1 MNLEQAQ
8 NILWSLLTLEEKQTY
23 KDDYQL
29 AVENIS
35 NDVNNTVLSDIQVAN
50 GAPATYYFVADSAC
64 DDKMPNIIG
73 QTFHFGEE
81 TLVVFESKELVDI
94 ISLFF
99 GEHVKV

>member
-1 MNLEQAQ
+1 MTLEQAQ
-8 NILWSLLTLEEKQTY
+8 NILWSLLTPEQKQTY

-29 AVENIS
+29 ATKNIS
-35 NDVNNTVLSDIQVAN
+35 EGVNHTVLSDIQVAN
-50 GAPATYYFVADSAC
+50 GAPASLYFAPS

-99 GEHVKV
+99 GNNVKV